1 MIKIPPSPV
10 LGPLEAIIPQPP
22 DLYQTLENMN
32 NFKILIRR
40 RIPLLSSFLCGLLVI
55 SFGLAAILYIIML
68 PTKSSSEESTIAY
81 YILVVPQ
88 SIKIISAIGVVGL
101 LISIP
106 LYFRARLNKQGQ
118 LTYNEDKI
126 TISGKGFDMT
136 MNTKL
141 IDKIFINDLR
151 NSKRELKHKLQI
163 VIQPKYG
170 KQVVFQL
177 EDYNDCDRFISNMGK
192 LQNVEFSF
200 YDDNIATLHHDE

>member
-1 MIKIPPSPV
+1 
-10 LGPLEAIIPQPP
+10 
-22 DLYQTLENMN
+22 
-32 NFKILIRR
+32 
-40 RIPLLSSFLCGLLVI
+40 
-55 SFGLAAILYIIML
+55 
-68 PTKSSSEESTIAY
+68 
-81 YILVVPQ
+81 
-88 SIKIISAIGVVGL
+88 VGL